1 MGVRS
6 PLEPRMRAQRDVLA
20 VEWNG
25 SVNAVRYKHVQTS
38 FWVLEDEMLPRRI
51 SQAPRAGCADR
62 APTSA
67 VERRGTKLG
76 DFRKYERL
84 LLKSTLECRPT
95 QSICNMSANLY
106 DFSIF

>member
-51 SQAPRAGCADR
+51 SQARNMNNCRKIELSNEIQAEM
-62 APTSA
+62 
-67 VERRGTKLG
+67 VIYEKLQ
-76 DFRKYERL
+76 Y
-84 LLKSTLECRPT
+84 
-95 QSICNMSANLY
+95 
-106 DFSIF
+106 